1 MSQQFGA
8 PYGPAVVEEL
18 RKSVAEHWKA
28 LLVWTLAGALIV
40 GGAAFVVG
48 SSRSSAATVFISP
61 LEANPFSPDP
71 RGQTLTNLET
81 EAQVAQSDAVLE
93 RASQA
98 IGGSPSAGQLGR
110 GLVVSIPA
118 DSQVLELD
126 LTTSGATNAKLAVD
140 AVAQAYLDVREE
152 RATLAIS
159 ERGKSR
165 DRVSRRRAAQKQSG
179 RLPWQPWQR
188 SRQRSWTLDWHSHR
202 ASWRNW
208 GGSRPLLRRRRPTQ
222 GRFSHQGRSQ
232 ASACHWWPCFSG
244 PCWVSSPAWRRS
256 PGVGV
261 SGRCGRMWCLKKDS
275 YRDGPCLSNP
285 RRDASRGRLRVRAV

>member
-8 PYGPAVVEEL
+8 AHRPAVIEEL
-18 RKSVAEHWKA
+18 RKTAEERWKG
-28 LLVWTLAGALIV
+28 LLVWMLAGALIV

-71 RGQTLTNLET
+71 RGQALTNLET

-98 IGGSPSAGQLGR
+98 VGGSPSAGQLGR

-118 DSQVLELD
+118 GSQVLELD
-126 LTTSGATNAKLAVD
+126 LTTSGATNAKQAVD

-159 ERGKSR
+159 ERQAEIAESQKAAEKQLRQAAVAISGSAAGSATR
-165 DRVSRRRAAQKQSG
+165 TLAEERLALASGELAELGRESAALAATSIYPGEILSPGEESGLGLPLFALLLGAVLGLVAGLATYTWRGRRRGVGS
-179 RLPWQPWQR
+179 
-188 SRQRSWTLDWHSHR
+188 DR
-202 ASWRNW
+202 ASDE
-208 GGSRPLLRRRRPTQ
+208 GQRP
-222 GRFSHQGRSQ
+222 
-232 ASACHWWPCFSG
+232 
-244 PCWVSSPAWRRS
+244 
-256 PGVGV
+256 
-261 SGRCGRMWCLKKDS
+261 
-275 YRDGPCLSNP
+275 
-285 RRDASRGRLRVRAV
+285 

>member
-159 ERGKSR
+159 ERQAEIAESQK
-165 DRVSRRRAAQKQSG
+165 VAQKQLRQAAVAISG
-179 RLPWQPWQR
+179 SAAGSAARTLAEERLALASSELAELGRESATLAATSTYPGEILSPGEESGFGLPLVALLLGAVLGFLAGLATFAWR
-188 SRQRSWTLDWHSHR
+188 GRQR
-202 ASWRNW
+202 A
-208 GGSRPLLRRRRPTQ
+208 LR
-222 GRFSHQGRSQ
+222 SDV
-232 ASACHWWPCFSG
+232 
-244 PCWVSSPAWRRS
+244 VSEEGQLP
-256 PGVGV
+256 
-261 SGRCGRMWCLKKDS
+261 
-275 YRDGPCLSNP
+275 
-285 RRDASRGRLRVRAV
+285 